1 MLLICGIF
9 MSSLE
14 GGFEIFKRVDKH
26 GLLAIFVPIVI
37 FEPALNANYHYFIKI
52 LGQVTILS
60 VPVFVVTAAICTLV
74 FQWLVYVP
82 NWHGATILG
91 ILVSIT
97 DPVDVIIRLNQK
109 RADHKFITLFELEA
123 LSNDATGII
132 FFNFFSKLAVEHH
145 PAELSFNFFL
155 MDLVVALFGGIA
167 MGWLFKYL
175 C

>member
-1 MLLICGIF
+1 

-74 FQWLVYVP
+74 F
-82 NWHGATILG
+82 
-91 ILVSIT
+91 
-97 DPVDVIIRLNQK
+97 
-109 RADHKFITLFELEA
+109 
-123 LSNDATGII
+123 
-132 FFNFFSKLAVEHH
+132 
-145 PAELSFNFFL
+145 
-155 MDLVVALFGGIA
+155 
-167 MGWLFKYL
+167 
-175 C
+175 